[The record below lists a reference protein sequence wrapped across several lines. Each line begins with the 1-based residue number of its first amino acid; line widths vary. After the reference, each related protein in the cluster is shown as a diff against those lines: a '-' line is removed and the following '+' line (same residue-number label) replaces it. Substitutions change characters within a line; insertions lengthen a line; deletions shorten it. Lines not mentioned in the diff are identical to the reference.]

1 LTTPEASAKAAGGVP
16 AAIMRGAGFLLLW
29 GVIIGAGTSDLAVG
43 LVTAAAATWAS
54 LRLLPPGPGHVRPV
68 ALAVLALRFLA
79 QSVVA
84 GADVAWR
91 ALDPSLP
98 LRPGFVRC
106 PIRIAPGP
114 ARSAFCALSSL
125 LPGTLPV
132 GSDHGDALSM
142 HCLDVGQPVPA
153 QMAEAEA
160 RFLRVLGGA
169 PRDG

>member
-1 LTTPEASAKAAGGVP
+1 MTTPGVGARTVGLAP
-16 AAIMRGAGFLLLW
+16 AAIARAAGFLVLW
-29 GVIIGAGTSDLAVG
+29 LVTAGVDTSDLAVG
-43 LVTAAAATWAS
+43 LVTAAAAAWAS
-54 LRLLPPGPGHVRPV
+54 LRLLQPKPGRVRPV
-68 ALAVLALRFLA
+68 ALAELSLRFLG

-84 GADVAWR
+84 GTDVAWR
-91 ALDPSLP
+91 ALDPRLP

-106 PIRIAPGP
+106 PIRGAPGP

-132 GSDHGDALSM
+132 GSDHGGTLLM

-153 QMAEAEA
+153 QMAAAEA